1 MRQHRRRHE
10 GKCPAVP
17 GQAEMMAVASAM
29 ASVTEVQREEHG
41 GRLKFRHMYGR
52 RTVRH
57 YPRFA
62 QGEADEP
69 QDEDCP

>member
-1 MRQHRRRHE
+1 
-10 GKCPAVP
+10 
-17 GQAEMMAVASAM
+17 MA
-29 ASVTEVQREEHG
+29 

-57 YPRFA
+57 SPRFA

-69 QDEDCP
+69 RDEDFPQYARGHEEQGVAFTTGRSSDQCR

>member
-1 MRQHRRRHE
+1 
-10 GKCPAVP
+10 
-17 GQAEMMAVASAM
+17 MMAVASAM
-29 ASVTEVQREEHG
+29 ASVTEVQREEHD

-52 RTVRH
+52 RTVRR

-69 QDEDCP
+69 QDEDFP